1 MIGDRLRGNDEEYDI
16 LLIKKAQNNRTFF
29 AQLKLNIVV
38 GFLILNCNDPATT
51 ILFEK
56 EKNIRF
62 NLRYGSE

>member
-1 MIGDRLRGNDEEYDI
+1 MIGDRLCGNDEEYDI

-56 EKNIRF
+56 A
-62 NLRYGSE
+62 